1 MRRKLFDKAF
11 WHNFKFKYKIS
22 VTNENT
28 LEEMAG
34 FYVSKLN
41 GLSLLVIILLILFV
55 LSASILTFTPLRN
68 YLPGYMNSEVREQ
81 IVRNALRA
89 DSLMGVVERQ
99 NMYVMNLQDIFKGVI
114 RVDTISSM
122 ADLTEIRE
130 DSLMKRTEREAEFR
144 RQYEE
149 AEKYN
154 LTTINIQAEVGG
166 LIFYTPTRGVVLS
179 NFNVE
184 SKHQHLGIDI
194 TANPN
199 ESVLATLDG
208 TVIFSDYTVGAGY
221 VIVVQHNQE
230 FTSVYKHCA
239 ALLKQAGNP
248 VKGGDVIAVVG
259 NTGTQTA
266 GPHLHFELWH
276 KGRPVDPVNYIL
288 F

>member
-1 MRRKLFDKAF
+1 MSGKLFDKAF
-11 WHNFKFKYKIS
+11 WHNFKFKYRIS
-22 VTNENT
+22 ITNENT
-28 LEEMAG
+28 LEEVVG

-41 GLSLLVIILLILFV
+41 GLSILVIVLLFLFV
-55 LSASILTFTPLRN
+55 ISASILTFTPLRN
-68 YLPGYMNSEVREQ
+68 YLPGYMNSEVRSQ
-81 IVRNALRA
+81 IVQNALRA

-99 NMYVMNLQDIFKGVI
+99 NMYVMNIQDIFKGVV
-114 RVDTISSM
+114 RVDTVLSM
-122 ADLTEIRE
+122 ANLTEIRE
-130 DSLMKRTEREAEFR
+130 DSLMKRTEREAKFR

-166 LIFYTPTRGVVLS
+166 LIFYTPTRGVVS
-179 NFNVE
+179 SHFDVE
-184 SKHQHLGIDI
+184 GEHPGIDI
-194 TANPN
+194 AANPN

-208 TVIFSDYTVGAGY
+208 TVIFSGYTAETGY
-221 VIVVQHNQE
+221 VIVVQHSQE
-230 FTSVYKHCA
+230 FISVYKHCA
-239 ALLKQAGNP
+239 ALLKQEGNP

-259 NTGTQTA
+259 STGAQTT